1 MPFVIYVIRVL
12 LRSFFYPLRLLK
24 MPPDY
29 VLLTLDGE
37 YPDIP
42 EPKQGFLRGKLLGKK
57 LSLMELGEQFDQVA
71 RDRRVRGLVLHIAS
85 LKLSVAQLQT
95 VRGFIVR
102 LRESGKRVVTWGSTY
117 DMAEYYVSTAADEV
131 LIARGGS
138 IEELGLSRGYVFLA
152 DALERIGLK
161 GDFVQISPYKT
172 APDMLTRTQM
182 SDEAREMA
190 NWLLDDTYAVI
201 VADIAGDRGTDP
213 EKIRAIID
221 GAPYTDAEAL
231 DAKAVDGIMNQEDLP
246 AHLGTADRPAR
257 IVPYASCRKRLRPR
271 PLVRPGGYVA
281 LIRVEGDIVDGRSG
295 RPPVKPPFRLPLLLN
310 PRAGDLTIVQQVR
323 RVLKDKRAKALVLLV
338 DSGGGSAASS
348 EAMSSALR
356 RLAKKKPVVCCM
368 SSVAASGGYYVA
380 TPAKYIVAQPGTV
393 TGSIGVLSGK
403 IINEGMLEK
412 LLIHHEVLQ
421 RGENATFYGSQRP
434 FTKEEK
440 ERLLSSIRHTYE
452 LFLERVSA
460 ARKMPSGEIDAIGGG
475 RVWTGRQAFERG
487 LVDELGGLDVA
498 LSKAREL
505 SGLHPRAT
513 MREIPIPKS
522 DGASIPSAAAL
533 FSYANEGVDQ
543 LRRAHA
549 LCICPLVERE

>member
-24 MPPDY
+24 MSPDY
-29 VLLTLDGE
+29 VLFTLDGE

-380 TPAKYIVAQPGTV
+380 C
-393 TGSIGVLSGK
+393 
-403 IINEGMLEK
+403 
-412 LLIHHEVLQ
+412 LLYTSPSP
-421 RGENATFYGSQRP
+421 RDG
-434 FTKEEK
+434 
-440 ERLLSSIRHTYE
+440 LLSR
-452 LFLERVSA
+452 
-460 ARKMPSGEIDAIGGG
+460 MPS
-475 RVWTGRQAFERG
+475 
-487 LVDELGGLDVA
+487 
-498 LSKAREL
+498 
-505 SGLHPRAT
+505 
-513 MREIPIPKS
+513 
-522 DGASIPSAAAL
+522 SA
-533 FSYANEGVDQ
+533 
-543 LRRAHA
+543 
-549 LCICPLVERE
+549 

>member
-323 RVLKDKRAKALVLLV
+323 RVLKDKHAKALVLFV
-338 DSGGGSAASS
+338 DSGGGSAA
-348 EAMSSALR
+348 
-356 RLAKKKPVVCCM
+356 
-368 SSVAASGGYYVA
+368 
-380 TPAKYIVAQPGTV
+380 
-393 TGSIGVLSGK
+393 
-403 IINEGMLEK
+403 
-412 LLIHHEVLQ
+412 
-421 RGENATFYGSQRP
+421 
-434 FTKEEK
+434 
-440 ERLLSSIRHTYE
+440 
-452 LFLERVSA
+452 
-460 ARKMPSGEIDAIGGG
+460 
-475 RVWTGRQAFERG
+475 
-487 LVDELGGLDVA
+487 
-498 LSKAREL
+498 
-505 SGLHPRAT
+505 
-513 MREIPIPKS
+513 
-522 DGASIPSAAAL
+522 
-533 FSYANEGVDQ
+533 
-543 LRRAHA
+543 
-549 LCICPLVERE
+549 

>member
-29 VLLTLDGE
+29 VLFTLDGE

-42 EPKQGFLRGKLLGKK
+42 ETKQGFLRGKLLGKK

-71 RDRRVRGLVLHIAS
+71 RDRRVRGVVLHIAS

-102 LRESGKRVVTWGSTY
+102 LRESGKRVVAWGSTY
-117 DMAEYYVSTAADEV
+117 DMAEYYVAAAADEV

-138 IEELGLSRGYVFLA
+138 IDQLGLSRGYVFLA

-201 VADIAGDRGTDP
+201 VADIAGDRGTNP

-246 AHLGTADRPAR
+246 AHLETGTKPAR
-257 IVPYASCRKRLRPR
+257 IIPYASCRKRLRPR

-323 RVLKDKRAKALVLLV
+323 RVLKDKHAKALVLFV
-338 DSGGGSAASS
+338 DSGGGSASSS

-356 RLAKKKPVVCCM
+356 LLARKKPIVCCM

-393 TGSIGVLSGK
+393 TGSIGVISGK
-403 IINEGMLEK
+403 IINAGMLEK

-452 LFLERVSA
+452 LFLERVSD
-460 ARKMPSGEIDAIGGG
+460 ARKMTSGEIDAIGGG

-505 SGLHPRAT
+505 SGLHRRTT
-513 MREIPIPKS
+513 MREISIPKS

-549 LCICPLVERE
+549 LCICPLVERD